1 MGDFQHRILP
11 HEPRAATP
19 PHGHVARHLELAL
32 SPKWILAPQ
41 TSMILA
47 HSHSE
52 ETLMAL
58 YDSKGRLIL
67 PTLSRTAETPGAAYQ
82 VEAIGSML
90 PQLAPGM
97 PGHAAVAPRIAG
109 DYQRYREMT
118 VDQMLLE
125 NRVVF
130 LVGEINHVSS
140 YNVIMRLLYLQSIQ
154 KTQDIML
161 YVNSPGG
168 SVDDTLAMYDT
179 MKFLTCDVQTFVI
192 GHAMSGGAVV
202 LAAGTKGKRY
212 ALPHAKVMIH
222 QPFGGIWGQAED
234 IAIQA
239 EEILKTKKTL
249 TELLA
254 KLTGQPVER
263 VSEDQERDKYF
274 DAYEAKAY
282 GLVDDVL
289 GEEDKSKKEAI
300 AEQQETKNR

>member
-1 MGDFQHRILP
+1 M
-11 HEPRAATP
+11 T
-19 PHGHVARHLELAL
+19 
-32 SPKWILAPQ
+32 
-41 TSMILA
+41 
-47 HSHSE
+47 
-52 ETLMAL
+52 L
-58 YDSKGRLIL
+58 YDSKGRLVL
-67 PTLSRTAETPGAAYQ
+67 PVQSRTADTPGARGQ
-82 VEAIGSML
+82 IEALGAL
-90 PQLAPGM
+90 QPQLLPGM
-97 PGHAAVAPRIAG
+97 PAHGAIAPRIAG
-109 DYQRYREMT
+109 EYQRYREMT

-130 LVGEINHVSS
+130 LVGEINYASS
-140 YNVIMRLLYLQSIQ
+140 YNVIMRLLYLQSIR
-154 KTQDIML
+154 KDQDIML
-161 YVNSPGG
+161 YINSPGG

-179 MKFLTCDVQTFVI
+179 IKFLTCDVQTFVI
-192 GHAMSGGAVV
+192 GQAMSGGAVI

-254 KLTGQPVER
+254 RLTGQPVEKIA
-263 VSEDQERDKYF
+263 EDQERDKYF

-289 GEEDKSKKEAI
+289 GEEDKQKKEAI
-300 AEQQETKNR
+300 AGQQETKR

>member
-1 MGDFQHRILP
+1 
-11 HEPRAATP
+11 
-19 PHGHVARHLELAL
+19 
-32 SPKWILAPQ
+32 
-41 TSMILA
+41 
-47 HSHSE
+47 
-52 ETLMAL
+52 MAL
-58 YDSKGRLIL
+58 YDSKGKLIL
-67 PTLSRTAETPGAAYQ
+67 PTMSQMADTPGAAYQ
-82 VEAIGSML
+82 VNAMGGILPDLLPGSAGHHAIT
-90 PQLAPGM
+90 
-97 PGHAAVAPRIAG
+97 PRIAG

-140 YNVIMRLLYLQSIQ
+140 YNVIMRLLYLQSLR
-154 KTQDIML
+154 KDQDIML

-179 MKFLTCDVQTFVI
+179 MKFLSCDVQTFVI

-212 ALPHAKVMIH
+212 ALPHAKIMIH

-249 TELLA
+249 TDLLA
-254 KLTGQPVER
+254 KLTGQAVEK
-263 VSEDQERDKYF
+263 VAEDQERDKYF

-289 GEEDKSKKEAI
+289 GEGDKDKKEAI
-300 AEQQETKNR
+300 ASQQETKNR

>member
-1 MGDFQHRILP
+1 
-11 HEPRAATP
+11 
-19 PHGHVARHLELAL
+19 
-32 SPKWILAPQ
+32 
-41 TSMILA
+41 
-47 HSHSE
+47 
-52 ETLMAL
+52 MAL
-58 YDSKGRLIL
+58 YDSKGKLVL
-67 PTLSRTAETPGAAYQ
+67 PTQSKIADTPGAAYQ
-82 VEAIGSML
+82 IEALGNVL
-90 PQLAPGM
+90 PQIAPGM
-97 PGHAAVAPRIAG
+97 PGYQSIAPPQPRIAG
-109 DYQRYREMT
+109 EYQRYREMT

-140 YNVIMRLLYLQSIQ
+140 YNVIMRLLYLQSIR
-154 KTQDIML
+154 KDQDIML

-179 MKFLTCDVQTFVI
+179 MKFLTCDTQTFCI

-212 ALPHAKVMIH
+212 ALPHAKIMIH

-239 EEILKTKKTL
+239 QEILKTKKTL
-249 TELLA
+249 TDLLA
-254 KLTGQPVER
+254 KLTGQTVER
-263 VSEDQERDKYF
+263 IAEDQERDKYF

-289 GEEDKSKKEAI
+289 GED
-300 AEQQETKNR
+300 

>member
-1 MGDFQHRILP
+1 M
-11 HEPRAATP
+11 
-19 PHGHVARHLELAL
+19 
-32 SPKWILAPQ
+32 S
-41 TSMILA
+41 
-47 HSHSE
+47 
-52 ETLMAL
+52 L
-58 YDSKGRLIL
+58 YDSQGKLIL
-67 PTLSRTAETPGAAYQ
+67 PTQSRISDTPGAAYQ
-82 VEAIGSML
+82 IGAMGNILPDLLPGSAGHHAI
-90 PQLAPGM
+90 
-97 PGHAAVAPRIAG
+97 APRIAG

-140 YNVIMRLLYLQSIQ
+140 YNVIMRLLYLQSLQ
-154 KTQDIML
+154 KSQDIML

-192 GHAMSGGAVV
+192 GQAMSGGAVV

-249 TELLA
+249 TDLLA
-254 KLTGQPVER
+254 KLTGQTIER

-289 GEEDKSKKEAI
+289 GEHDDAKKLAI
-300 AEQQETKNR
+300 ATQQETKK